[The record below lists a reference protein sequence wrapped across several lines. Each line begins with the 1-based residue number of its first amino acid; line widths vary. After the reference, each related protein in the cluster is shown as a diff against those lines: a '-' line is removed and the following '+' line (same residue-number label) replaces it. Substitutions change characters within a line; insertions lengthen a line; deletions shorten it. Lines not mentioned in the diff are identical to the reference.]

1 MLITF
6 NRIQKVYSLGE
17 IEIKALD
24 DVSFEIEAGEFVA
37 IMGPSGSGKTTIL
50 SILGCLARPTSGEYL
65 LGEQNVQSL
74 NDKELAKLRNT
85 KIGFVFQNFNLL
97 SRFTAL
103 ENVELPLIYA
113 GVSKKERIARSLKSL
128 EEVGLVDRTG
138 HLPNQLSGGEQQR
151 VAIARALVN
160 DSPIILADEPT
171 GNLDSNS
178 GKEIMRL
185 LDKINKKGNSIIMI
199 THDQGIATHAYR
211 RITLKDGKIC

>member
-1 MLITF
+1 
-6 NRIQKVYSLGE
+6 LGE

>member
-1 MLITF
+1 M
-6 NRIQKVYSLGE
+6 GE